1 LISIFFLL
9 FFLWGY
15 LNLMFMIIEV
25 NELTHVN
32 SDIFL
37 KNNFIILAIQNIV
50 IKPGPA
56 RQVDPVARLVQV
68 CQKIDQCNN
77 SAKLGW
83 PSEATYDLG
92 EPERD
97 PDFFSNVIFLIYPFF
112 LYVFSWLLTLFKVYY
127 INIRKKNY
135 FFKGGFE
142 TL

>member
-1 LISIFFLL
+1 
-9 FFLWGY
+9 
-15 LNLMFMIIEV
+15 MFMIIEV

-77 SAKLGW
+77 SAKLG
-83 PSEATYDLG
+83 
-92 EPERD
+92 
-97 PDFFSNVIFLIYPFF
+97 
-112 LYVFSWLLTLFKVYY
+112 
-127 INIRKKNY
+127 
-135 FFKGGFE
+135 
-142 TL
+142 